1 MELYL
6 QSAAMVLVVV
16 ILGLMLNVSG
26 KGMANLVSLAVCCMV
41 SVGIVR
47 YLQPVVSLLDR
58 IRTVAGISDQMLS
71 ILLKS
76 AGVGLISELAGLI
89 CADAGYASMGKA
101 VQILSNAVILWICLP
116 LVEQLLDL
124 LQEVLGAV

>member
-1 MELYL
+1 MDLFL

-16 ILGLMLNVSG
+16 ILGLMLNVSN
-26 KGMANLVSLAVCCMV
+26 KGMVNLASMAACCMLC
-41 SVGIVR
+41 VGVVR
-47 YLQPVVSLLDR
+47 YLQPVVDLLDKMR
-58 IRTVAGISDQMLS
+58 NLAGISDQMLS

-101 VQILSNAVILWICLP
+101 VHILSNAVILWISLP

-124 LQEVLGAV
+124 LQEVLGAG